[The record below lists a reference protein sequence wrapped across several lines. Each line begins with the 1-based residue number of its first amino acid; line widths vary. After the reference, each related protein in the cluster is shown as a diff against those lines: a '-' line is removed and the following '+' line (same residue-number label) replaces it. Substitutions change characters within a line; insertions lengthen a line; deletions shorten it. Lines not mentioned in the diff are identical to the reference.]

1 MRTAGNPDGVQGESQ
16 SQCDWPEISEADYA
30 YLTAPREQPSPC
42 PWCGGRLVHPP
53 ACTELRLSWQVT
65 MPFGKHKGRR
75 LGEIPHGYLEWLA
88 NVATVDADLKSA
100 AQRQLEASEA

>member
-1 MRTAGNPDGVQGESQ
+1 
-16 SQCDWPEISEADYA
+16 
-30 YLTAPREQPSPC
+30 
-42 PWCGGRLVHPP
+42 
-53 ACTELRLSWQVT
+53 